1 MEYILYSKTFKNQK
15 LLQFKIT
22 NNSGGSSDI
31 ENSIYEGGIMPRKKL
46 TKTQVKRELGKIQ
59 KSVGKLFID
68 KVDHTG
74 SSVPMGV
81 KKSIRSKR

>member
-1 MEYILYSKTFKNQK
+1 
-15 LLQFKIT
+15 
-22 NNSGGSSDI
+22 
-31 ENSIYEGGIMPRKKL
+31 MPRKKL

-81 KKSIRSKR
+81 KSLLDLNAKIGTAFKRVK